1 MGTIMKMTEIRGL
14 EDGDLNLQIEKVR
27 KELFD
32 LRVKAATESIENP
45 RGIEALRRSVARLL
59 TERRRRVLAQEN
71 RS

>member
-45 RGIEALRRSVARLL
+45 RGIEDLRRSVARLL

>member
-45 RGIEALRRSVARLL
+45 PGIEDLRRSVARLL

>member
-1 MGTIMKMTEIRGL
+1 MGTIMKMPEIRGL

-45 RGIEALRRSVARLL
+45 RGIEDLRRSVARLL

>member
-1 MGTIMKMTEIRGL
+1 MATIKKMTEIRGL
-14 EDGDLNLQIEKVR
+14 EDGDLNLQIDKVR

-45 RGIEALRRSVARLL
+45 RAIEDLRRSVARLL
-59 TERRRRVLAQEN
+59 TERRRRELAQEN